1 MAEPSGKTIQ
11 ASEKTLDVLAAILH
25 ANYVNGI
32 SQKEIAAACAISAP
46 DVCRHVATLE
56 GRGFVERLPDSG
68 RLRGGQELARAGVR
82 IMTALDATAR
92 RIEQTR
98 SQLLRAD

>member
-1 MAEPSGKTIQ
+1 MSEQPSGKTIQ
-11 ASEKTLDVLAAILH
+11 ASEKTLDVLAAILQ

-56 GRGFVERLPDSG
+56 GRGFVERLETG

-82 IMTALDATAR
+82 IMTALDAAAR
-92 RIEQTR
+92 RIDQAR
-98 SQLLRAD
+98 GQLLRAD